1 MDGKPTRKAGKDKP
15 ERRVRAT
22 SQKNKRRRISQKNK
36 PKPWKNRTGQNQKSR
51 LHNEQPAL

>member
-15 ERRVRAT
+15 ERRVK
-22 SQKNKRRRISQKNK
+22 SNKPEEQAKKNK
-36 PKPWKNRTGQNQKSR
+36 PEEQAETAENRTGQNQKSR